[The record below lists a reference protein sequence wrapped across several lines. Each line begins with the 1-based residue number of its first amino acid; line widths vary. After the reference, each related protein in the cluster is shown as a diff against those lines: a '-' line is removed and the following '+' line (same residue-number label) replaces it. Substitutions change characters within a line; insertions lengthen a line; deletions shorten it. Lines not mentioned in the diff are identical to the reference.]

1 MKKLTLILLC
11 FYLFSCGSESNND
24 TQESSEQ
31 QTTQP
36 DINLASEAN
45 GASVTASYDQDS
57 AQFVIDGDSTTS
69 LYWSG
74 NVTDDTFTIDLGRTA
89 SVSAITVY
97 TNDTSYSS
105 QNPSKIV
112 EVSSDGVT
120 WLETVNVFGGDLP
133 CSNSATGSGRI
144 YCELSENYSMKYLRL
159 TITATTD
166 PGLIQIHE
174 VEIMGQ

>member
-24 TQESSEQ
+24 TQESSGQ

-69 LYWSG
+69 LYWSA
-74 NVTDDTFTIDLGRTA
+74 NVTDDFFTIDLGRTA

-112 EVSSDGVT
+112 EVSNDGVT
-120 WLETVNVFGGDLP
+120 WLETVNAFGGDLR
-133 CSNSATGSGRI
+133 CSSSSTGSGRI
-144 YCELSENYSMKYLRL
+144 YCKLSENYSMRYLRL